1 MKIKQLMAIGLSALM
16 VTASAAPQT
25 ALAETLEEVTEASE
39 MPEAVTEAETE
50 TETAGN
56 ETEDAE
62 TETAGTEELETEETE
77 TSGTEELETDET
89 ETSGTE
95 ELETD
100 ETETSET
107 ETAETENTE
116 AAAETEI
123 DETEDTE
130 LDTEIMTYGAG
141 GLSVN
146 VVSDYGAD
154 GTDKKADT
162 IAFQNALNAVRDA
175 GGGTVTVPNGKYYID
190 KSLVIYS
197 DTTLSLS
204 SGAEIIRTVYDVP
217 MIRDYS
223 GSQSEVLGGQGYG
236 YAKNITIT
244 GGTWNGNVSGTSFA
258 TKEDIMRIYCATN
271 VKISDCTIKGVCG
284 DHHLDFASVDKINVS
299 NVKLSGFVKLST
311 VDYSSLEKGD
321 ENQNEL
327 NSDTLSSITSEA
339 VQFDMFE
346 GKGCKNVTVSG
357 CTFDG
362 VLSGVGNH
370 HEKGNTSNIKIL
382 NNTFKNVEN
391 TCVNLYSFTTT
402 EVSGNTATNVRSFAR
417 VYGGSDCTID
427 NNTISTY
434 TDTAKSNFNMFR
446 VSDKAVLTISNNTIN
461 GAGLAGIK
469 LDGSSNVS
477 ITGNKISKTTHNAI
491 TVNESTAVISNNTI
505 ANAGNIGIYYSK
517 GKGSA
522 DNNTITDAGLRGIG
536 IQNKSQVTTISGNTV
551 TKGKE
556 QGIYVSENSKVDSIT
571 KNTIQNSGTD
581 AISILNATVTT
592 VGGSTE
598 NKNTINTPVASGIYV
613 SGAVVTEISSNE
625 ISDAAKTSGAAAIRL
640 NNITAS
646 VKVADNK
653 LTASKQYG
661 LYTTSATADITGNVI
676 DTPTLAGIYVKGG
689 SGVNVTNNKISGN
702 KGGSGIYLV
711 EKASASGI
719 IGNTIANSKENGIYV
734 KDSTVK
740 TVSENTITSPGTR
753 GISFSAGEATTVS
766 KNTITKPKQDGIYV
780 TEKSKVTTIG
790 GTKTEK
796 NTITTA
802 GVNGIAVKSAVAS
815 TVSGNEITGS
825 KSANIRVESATD
837 AVTISQN
844 TLTSAAKQGISVS
857 GRKIKINSNTVKKS
871 GTYGIY
877 IEGSKTDG
885 SVTKNTVD
893 KVTSGNG
900 IRVCDGKISLTGNTV
915 KNTKSQGIYVAKGTV
930 TLKDNKV
937 SGTKDKGFKAA
948 GGKVYFVDG
957 NAKML
962 LSGNELTVQ
971 GTSDSK
977 AKSIKIPAKVAV
989 GNVSFNVTSIKE
1001 SAFKGNSKI
1010 TDVTVGTN
1018 LKKIGNS
1025 AFEKCSKLKNVN
1037 VSSTKLNS
1045 IGKKAFY
1052 NCKSLATVTLKT
1064 TKLTKN
1070 NVGANAFAKTKANCT
1085 FKVSKN
1091 KISAYKKL
1099 FKSKGA
1105 GAKIKVVKN

>member
-39 MPEAVTEAETE
+39 MPEAVTEA
-50 TETAGN
+50 
-56 ETEDAE
+56 
-62 TETAGTEELETEETE
+62 
-77 TSGTEELETDET
+77 
-89 ETSGTE
+89 
-95 ELETD
+95 
-100 ETETSET
+100 ET

-162 IAFQNALNAVRDA
+162 TAFQNALNAVRDA

-223 GSQSEVLGGQGYG
+223 GTQSEVLGGQGYG

-244 GGTWNGNVSGTSFA
+244 GGTWNGNVSGKSFA
-258 TKEDIMRIYCATN
+258 TKEDIMCIYCATN

-299 NVKLSGFVKLST
+299 NVKFSGFVKLST

-370 HEKGNTSNIKIL
+370 HEKENTSNIKIL

-434 TDTAKSNFNMFR
+434 TDTAKSKFNMFR

-469 LDGSSNVS
+469 LDGSSNAN
-477 ITGNKISKTTHNAI
+477 ITGNKISKTPYNAI
-491 TVNESTAVISNNTI
+491 TVNESTAMISKNTI
-505 ANAGNIGIYYSK
+505 TNAGNIGVYFSK

-522 DNNTITDAGLRGIG
+522 NNNTITEAALRGIG
-536 IQNKSQVTTISGNTV
+536 IQNKSQVTAISGNTI

-571 KNTIQNSGTD
+571 KNTVKNSGTD

-592 VGGSTE
+592 IGGSTE
-598 NKNTINTPVASGIYV
+598 NKNTINTPGASGIYV

-640 NNITAS
+640 NNITTS
-646 VKVADNK
+646 VKVANNK

-661 LYTTSATADITGNVI
+661 VYTTSATADITGNVI
-676 DTPTLAGIYVKGG
+676 DTPALTGIYVKGG
-689 SGVNVTNNKISGN
+689 SGVKVTNNKISGN

-719 IGNTIANSKENGIYV
+719 NGNTIANSKENGIYI
-734 KDSTVK
+734 KDSTAK
-740 TVSENTITSPGTR
+740 TISENTITSPGTR
-753 GISFSAGEATTVS
+753 GISFSAGKATTVS

-780 TEKSKVTTIG
+780 AEKSKVTTIG
-790 GTKTEK
+790 GTKKEK

-802 GVNGIAVKSAVAS
+802 GVNGIAVKSAVVT
-815 TVSGNEITGS
+815 TVSGNDITGS

-844 TLTSAAKQGISVS
+844 TLTSASKQGISVN

-877 IEGSKTDG
+877 IEGSKTNG

-962 LSGNELTVQ
+962 LSGKKLIVQ
-971 GTSDSK
+971 GAADSK
-977 AKSIKIPAKVAV
+977 SKSINIPAKVTV
-989 GNVSFNVTSIKE
+989 GNVSFDVTSIQDG
-1001 SAFKGNSKI
+1001 AFKGNSKI
-1010 TDVTVGTN
+1010 TDVTAGSG

-1025 AFEKCSKLKNVN
+1025 AFEKCSKLKSVN

-1052 NCKSLATVTLKT
+1052 NCKLLTTVTLKT
-1064 TKLTKN
+1064 TKLTKS
-1070 NVGANAFAKTKANCT
+1070 NVGADAFAKTNAKCT
-1085 FKVSKN
+1085 FKVPKN
-1091 KISAYKKL
+1091 KVSAYKKI

-1105 GAKIKVVKN
+1105 AAKIKVVKN

>member
-1 MKIKQLMAIGLSALM
+1 MKIKKLVAIGLSALM

-25 ALAETLEEVTEASE
+25 AFAETLEEVTEVSE
-39 MPEAVTEAETE
+39 TPEAVTAAETE
-50 TETAGN
+50 TS
-56 ETEDAE
+56 E
-62 TETAGTEELETEETE
+62 TETAGTETEEVETE
-77 TSGTEELETDET
+77 TSETEESETDET

-95 ELETD
+95 ELEVDEIETSGTETEVQKD
-100 ETETSET
+100 TETETT
-107 ETAETENTE
+107 EVAT
-116 AAAETEI
+116 ETEI

-130 LDTEIMTYGAG
+130 IVTYGAG

-154 GTDKKADT
+154 GTDKKTDT
-162 IAFQNALNAVRDA
+162 TAFQNALNAVRDA

-204 SGAEIIRTVYDVP
+204 NGAEIIRTVYDVP

-223 GSQSEVLGGQGYG
+223 GSQSEVLSGQGYG
-236 YAKNITIT
+236 YAKNIIIT

-271 VKISDCTIKGVCG
+271 VRISDCTIKGVCG

-299 NVKLSGFVKLST
+299 NVKFSGFVKLST

-417 VYGGSDCTID
+417 VYGGSGCTID

-434 TDTAKSNFNMFR
+434 TDTAKSKFNMFR

-469 LDGSSNVS
+469 LDGSSNAN

-517 GKGSA
+517 GKGNA
-522 DNNTITDAGLRGIG
+522 NNNTITEAALRGIG
-536 IQNKSQVTTISGNTV
+536 VQNKSQVTAISGNV
-551 TKGKE
+551 ITKGKE

-571 KNTIQNSGTD
+571 KNTVKNSGTD

-598 NKNTINTPVASGIYV
+598 NKNTINTPGASGIYA
-613 SGAVVTEISSNE
+613 SGSVITEISLNE
-625 ISDAAKTSGAAAIRL
+625 ISDAAKTSGAAAVRL
-640 NNITAS
+640 NNITSS

-661 LYTTSATADITGNVI
+661 VYTTSAIADITGNVI
-676 DTPTLAGIYVKGG
+676 DASALTGIYIKGG
-689 SGVNVTNNKISGN
+689 SGLKVTGNNITGN

-711 EKASASGI
+711 ENASVTEI
-719 IGNTIANSKENGIYV
+719 NGNTITNSKENGIYV
-734 KDSTVK
+734 KDSTAK
-740 TVSENTITSPGTR
+740 TVSENAITSPGTR
-753 GISFSAGEATTVS
+753 GISFSAGKATTVS

-780 TEKSKVTTIG
+780 VEKSKVTTIG
-790 GTKTEK
+790 GTKNEK

-802 GVNGIAVKSAVAS
+802 GVNGIAVKSAVVT

-825 KSANIRVESATD
+825 KSANIRVESVTD

-844 TLTSAAKQGISVS
+844 TLTSASKQGISVN
-857 GRKIKINSNTVKKS
+857 GGKIKINSNTVKKS

-877 IEGSKTDG
+877 IEGSKTNG

-893 KVTSGNG
+893 KVTRGNG
-900 IRVCDGKISLTGNTV
+900 IRVCDGKISLTGNTI
-915 KNTKSQGIYVAKGTV
+915 KNIKSQGIYVLKGTV
-930 TLKDNKV
+930 TLKENKV

-962 LSGNELTVQ
+962 LSGKNLTVE
-971 GTSDSK
+971 GAADKK
-977 AKSIKIPAKVAV
+977 AKSIKIPEKVTV
-989 GNVSFNVTSIKE
+989 GNVSFNVTSIKDG
-1001 SAFKGNSKI
+1001 AFKGNSKI
-1010 TDVTVGTN
+1010 TEVTAGSK
-1018 LKKIGNS
+1018 LKKIG
-1025 AFEKCSKLKNVN
+1025 KN
-1037 VSSTKLNS
+1037 
-1045 IGKKAFY
+1045 AFY
-1052 NCKSLATVTLKT
+1052 NCKSLKKITLKT
-1064 TKLTKN
+1064 TKLTSS
-1070 NVGANAFAKTKANCT
+1070 NVGAKAFAKINAKCT
-1085 FKVSKN
+1085 IKVPKN
-1091 KISAYKKL
+1091 KVSAYKKI

-1105 GAKIKVVKN
+1105 SAKVKVAKI

>member
-50 TETAGN
+50 TAGN

-62 TETAGTEELETEETE
+62 TETAGTEELETE
-77 TSGTEELETDET
+77 ET

-162 IAFQNALNAVRDA
+162 TAFQNALNAVRDA

-223 GSQSEVLGGQGYG
+223 GTQSEVLGGQGYG

-244 GGTWNGNVSGTSFA
+244 GGTWNGNVSGKSFA

-299 NVKLSGFVKLST
+299 NVKFSGFVKLST

-370 HEKGNTSNIKIL
+370 HEKENTSNIKIL

-434 TDTAKSNFNMFR
+434 TDTAKSKFNMFR

-469 LDGSSNVS
+469 LDGSSNAN
-477 ITGNKISKTTHNAI
+477 ITGNKISKTPYNAI
-491 TVNESTAVISNNTI
+491 TVNESTAMISKNTI
-505 ANAGNIGIYYSK
+505 TNAGNIGVYFSK

-522 DNNTITDAGLRGIG
+522 NNNTITEAALRGIG
-536 IQNKSQVTTISGNTV
+536 IQNKSQVTAISGNTI

-571 KNTIQNSGTD
+571 KNTVKNSGTD

-592 VGGSTE
+592 IGGSTE
-598 NKNTINTPVASGIYV
+598 NKNTINTPGASGIYV

-640 NNITAS
+640 NNITTS
-646 VKVADNK
+646 VKVANNK

-661 LYTTSATADITGNVI
+661 VYTTSATADITGNVI
-676 DTPTLAGIYVKGG
+676 DTPALTGIYVKGG
-689 SGVNVTNNKISGN
+689 SGVKVTNNKISGN

-719 IGNTIANSKENGIYV
+719 NGNTIANSKENGIYI
-734 KDSTVK
+734 KDSTAK
-740 TVSENTITSPGTR
+740 TISENTITSPGTR
-753 GISFSAGEATTVS
+753 GISFSAGKATTVS

-780 TEKSKVTTIG
+780 AEKSKVTTIG
-790 GTKTEK
+790 GTKKEK

-802 GVNGIAVKSAVAS
+802 GVNGIAVKSAVVT
-815 TVSGNEITGS
+815 TVSGNDITGS

-844 TLTSAAKQGISVS
+844 TLTSASKQGISVN

-877 IEGSKTDG
+877 IEGSKTNG

-962 LSGNELTVQ
+962 LSGKKLIVQ
-971 GTSDSK
+971 GAADSK
-977 AKSIKIPAKVAV
+977 SKSINIPAKVTV
-989 GNVSFNVTSIKE
+989 GNVSFDVTSIQDG
-1001 SAFKGNSKI
+1001 AFKGNSKI
-1010 TDVTVGTN
+1010 TDVTAGSG

-1025 AFEKCSKLKNVN
+1025 AFEKCSKLKSVN

-1052 NCKSLATVTLKT
+1052 NCKLLTTVTLKT
-1064 TKLTKN
+1064 TKLTKS
-1070 NVGANAFAKTKANCT
+1070 NVGADAFAKTNAKCT
-1085 FKVSKN
+1085 FKVPKN
-1091 KISAYKKL
+1091 KVSAYKKI

-1105 GAKIKVVKN
+1105 AAKIKAVKN

>member
-25 ALAETLEEVTEASE
+25 AFAETLEEVTEASE
-39 MPEAVTEAETE
+39 TPETVTA
-50 TETAGN
+50 A
-56 ETEDAE
+56 
-62 TETAGTEELETEETE
+62 ETE
-77 TSGTEELETDET
+77 TSGTETTGTETEEAETETSETEESETDET

-95 ELETD
+95 ELEAD

-107 ETAETENTE
+107 ETEVQEDTETENTE
-116 AAAETEI
+116 VATETEI
-123 DETEDTE
+123 DETE
-130 LDTEIMTYGAG
+130 DTEIMTYGAG

-162 IAFQNALNAVRDA
+162 TAFQNALNAVRDA

-223 GSQSEVLGGQGYG
+223 GTQSEVLRGQGYG

-244 GGTWNGNVSGTSFA
+244 GGTWNGNVSGKSFA

-284 DHHLDFASVDKINVS
+284 DHHLDFASVDKIIVN

-461 GAGLAGIK
+461 GAGLTGIK

-522 DNNTITDAGLRGIG
+522 DNNTITDASLRGIG

-640 NNITAS
+640 NNITTS